1 MHKPFLIHHG
11 AVDGVTGSC
20 HQYFVD
26 TEHSV
31 LIDCGLF
38 QGIEQGRGKA
48 GSDSAQI
55 DFPLDGI
62 LALLL
67 THVHIDHAGRIPY
80 LLAAGFNG
88 PIYCS
93 KASALLLPLVLEDAL
108 KMGITR
114 DEQLIRAF
122 IQAVSRQLR
131 PCDYGTWY
139 QLEGIGQSVQI
150 CFQNAGHILGSAY
163 IEIRHKAFSESL
175 SDGWYKAVFSG
186 DLGARDTPL
195 LPDPTPLASADLL
208 VLESTYGDRNHQDRK
223 QRQQRL
229 QSVLAKALSDKGTV
243 LIPAFSIGRTQ
254 ELLYELE
261 DIIHRMKG
269 QALYQELEWQQ
280 LDIIVDSP
288 LAASFNAVYHQLKDF
303 WDQDAK
309 QRLASGRHPLQFE
322 QLLTVKSHEDHQKVV
337 RHLAETARPAIVI
350 AASGMC
356 TGGRIVNYLK
366 ALLQS
371 EVHQVLFIGYQAR
384 GTPGA
389 ALLELGSKAGYLKL
403 DGQDYLV
410 RAEVLQLSGYSAHAD
425 QQDLLHFV
433 SQMQKRPGQIRLVHG
448 DHKAKQELKLKL
460 EAKGHKVVIGK
471 SEEQS
476 IDSSSYDQTSS

>member
-1 MHKPFLIHHG
+1 MYNPSVLHHG

-20 HQYFVD
+20 HQYFID
-26 TEHSV
+26 DKHSV

-38 QGIEQGRGKA
+38 QGIEQGRGKS

-80 LLAAGFNG
+80 LIAAGFTG

-108 KMGITR
+108 KMGITK
-114 DEQLIRAF
+114 DENLIRTF
-122 IQAVSRQLR
+122 IKAVSRQLR
-131 PCDYGTWY
+131 PCAYDTWY
-139 QLEGIGQSVQI
+139 DLEGVAQSLKVR
-150 CFQNAGHILGSAY
+150 FQNAVHILGSAY
-163 IEIRHKAFSESL
+163 VEILHQTPAEL
-175 SDGWYKAVFSG
+175 VSDCWFKAVFSG
-186 DLGARDTPL
+186 DLSARDTPL
-195 LPDPTPLASADLL
+195 LPDPTPLDSADFL
-208 VLESTYGDRNHQDRK
+208 VLESTYGDRNHPDRK

-229 QSVLAKALSDKGTV
+229 QLVLEKALSDKGTV

-261 DIIHRMKG
+261 DIIHQMQG
-269 QALYQELEWQQ
+269 QDLYQGLSWSE

-288 LAASFNAVYHQLKDF
+288 LAASFTAVYQQLREY
-303 WDQDAK
+303 WDQEAK
-309 QRLASGRHPLQFE
+309 LRLDSGRHPLEFD
-322 QLLTVKSHEDHQKVV
+322 QLLTVNSHKDHQKVV
-337 RHLAETARPAIVI
+337 RYLAETGRPAIVI

-366 ALLQS
+366 ALLGS
-371 EVHQVLFIGYQAR
+371 PLHQVLFVGYQAR

-389 ALLELGSKAGYLKL
+389 ELLQLGQKTGFLKL
-403 DGQDYLV
+403 DGQDYQV
-410 RAEVLQLSGYSAHAD
+410 RAQVIQLSGYSAHAG
-425 QQDLLHFV
+425 QRDLLHFV
-433 SQMQKRPGQIRLVHG
+433 SQMQKAPAQIRLVHG
-448 DHKAKQELKLKL
+448 DREAKQELKTKL
-460 EAKGHKVVIGK
+460 ETKGYKVTLG
-471 SEEQS
+471 
-476 IDSSSYDQTSS
+476 

>member
-1 MHKPFLIHHG
+1 MQNPTVIHHG

-20 HQYFVD
+20 HQYFLN
-26 TEHSV
+26 EQQSV

-48 GSDSAQI
+48 GANSAQI
-55 DFPLDGI
+55 NFPLDGI
-62 LALLL
+62 QALLL

-80 LLAAGFNG
+80 LIAAGFQG

-114 DEQLIRAF
+114 DEKLITGF

-131 PCDYGTWY
+131 PCNYGQWY
-139 QLEGIGQSVQI
+139 PLEGCEVSVEI
-150 CFQNAGHILGSAY
+150 RFQNAGHILGSAY
-163 IEIRHKAFSESL
+163 IEIRHQTQSHNEQ
-175 SDGWYKAVFSG
+175 GWYKAVFSG

-195 LPDPTPLASADLL
+195 LPDPTPLEEADLL
-208 VLESTYGDRNHQDRK
+208 VLESTYGDKNHEDRK
-223 QRQQRL
+223 KRQQRL
-229 QSVLAKALSDKGTV
+229 QLVLEKAFKDNGTV

-261 DIIHRMKG
+261 DIIHQMRG
-269 QALYQELEWQQ
+269 QAIHQCLRWEQ

-288 LAASFNAVYHQLKDF
+288 LAANFTAVYKELKNY
-303 WDQDAK
+303 WDEEAK
-309 QRLASGRHPLQFE
+309 QKLQSGRHPLQFE
-322 QLLTVKSHEDHQKVV
+322 QLLTVKSHDDHQKVV
-337 RHLAETARPAIVI
+337 QHLADTGRPAIVI

-356 TGGRIVNYLK
+356 AGGRVVNYLK
-366 ALLQS
+366 ALLS
-371 EVHQVLFIGYQAR
+371 SARHQILFIGYQAR

-389 ALLELGSKAGYLKL
+389 AILQQAKSGGYVQL
-403 DGQDYLV
+403 DGEDYPIN
-410 RAEVLQLSGYSAHAD
+410 AEVIQLGGYSAHAD

-433 SQMQKRPGQIRLVHG
+433 GQMHNAPEQIRLVHG
-448 DHKAKQELKLKL
+448 DTEAKLELKRQL
-460 EAKGHKVVIGK
+460 EAKGHNIVIG
-471 SEEQS
+471 
-476 IDSSSYDQTSS
+476 

>member
-1 MHKPFLIHHG
+1 MHYPTLIHHG

-20 HQYFVD
+20 HQYFVS
-26 TEHSV
+26 EKHSV

-48 GSDSAQI
+48 GANSAQI
-55 DFPLDGI
+55 NFPLDGI
-62 LALLL
+62 QALLL

-80 LLAAGFNG
+80 LVAAGFKG

-114 DEQLIRAF
+114 DEKLITGF

-131 PCDYGTWY
+131 PCDYGHWY
-139 QLEGIGQSVQI
+139 LLEGSDDPLQI
-150 CFQNAGHILGSAY
+150 RFQNAGHILGSAY
-163 IEIRHKAFSESL
+163 VEIEHQHPLYQDQR
-175 SDGWYKAVFSG
+175 YKAVFSG

-195 LPDPTPLASADLL
+195 LPDPTPLEQADLL
-208 VLESTYGDRNHQDRK
+208 VLESTYGDKNHEDRK
-223 QRQQRL
+223 NRQQRL
-229 QSVLAKALSDKGTV
+229 QQVLEKAFKDNGTV

-261 DIIHRMKG
+261 DIIHRMQG
-269 QALYQELEWQQ
+269 QAIHKGLRWDQ

-288 LAASFNAVYHQLKDF
+288 LAANFTAVYQELKQY
-303 WDQDAK
+303 WDDEAK
-309 QRLASGRHPLQFE
+309 QKLKSGRHPLQFE
-322 QLLTVKSHEDHQKVV
+322 QLLTVKSHADHQKVV
-337 RHLAETARPAIVI
+337 QHLAETGRPAIVI

-356 TGGRIVNYLK
+356 AGGRVVNYLK
-366 ALLQS
+366 ALLS
-371 EVHQVLFIGYQAR
+371 SACHQILFIGYQAR

-389 ALLELGSKAGYLKL
+389 AILQQASTGGHVEL
-403 DGQDYLV
+403 DGQDYSIN
-410 RAEVLQLSGYSAHAD
+410 AEVIQLSGYSAHAD

-433 SQMQKRPGQIRLVHG
+433 EQMQKPPEQIRLVHG
-448 DHKAKQELKLKL
+448 DMDAKLELKRKL
-460 EAKGHKVVIGK
+460 ESKGHKVVIG
-471 SEEQS
+471 
-476 IDSSSYDQTSS
+476 

>member
-1 MHKPFLIHHG
+1 MYSPTLIHHG

-20 HQYFVD
+20 HQYFIRD
-26 TEHSV
+26 DQSV

-48 GSDSAQI
+48 GADCAQI
-55 DFPLDGI
+55 NFPLDGI
-62 LALLL
+62 QALLL

-80 LLAAGFNG
+80 LIAAGFKG

-114 DEQLIRAF
+114 DEKLISGF
-122 IQAVSRQLR
+122 LKAVSRQLR
-131 PCDYGTWY
+131 PCNYNQWY
-139 QLEGIGQSVQI
+139 ELEQSLSGARVR
-150 CFQNAGHILGSAY
+150 FQNAGHILGSAY
-163 IEIRHKAFSESL
+163 VEICHQIPAV
-175 SDGWYKAVFSG
+175 DQDTPPGWYKAVFSG

-195 LPDPTPLASADLL
+195 LPDPTPLEDADLL
-208 VLESTYGDRNHQDRK
+208 VLESTYGDKNHEDRK
-223 QRQQRL
+223 NRQQRL
-229 QSVLAKALSDKGTV
+229 QQVLEKALLDNGTV

-261 DIIHRMKG
+261 DIVHRMQG
-269 QALYQELEWQQ
+269 QAIHKSLKWEQ

-288 LAASFNAVYHQLKDF
+288 LAADFTAVYKELKEH
-303 WDQDAK
+303 WDDEARQK
-309 QRLASGRHPLQFE
+309 LQSGRHPLQFE
-322 QLLTVKSHEDHQKVV
+322 QLLTVKNHEDHQKVV
-337 RHLAETARPAIVI
+337 QHLADTGRPAIVI

-356 TGGRIVNYLK
+356 AGGRVVNYLK
-366 ALLQS
+366 ALLGSQR
-371 EVHQVLFIGYQAR
+371 HQILFIGYQAR

-389 ALLELGSKAGYLKL
+389 ALLKYAKTGGYLQL
-403 DGQDYLV
+403 DGEDYAI

-433 SQMQKRPGQIRLVHG
+433 DDMRKAPEQIRLVHG
-448 DHKAKQELKLKL
+448 DSDAKLELKRLL
-460 EAKGHKVVIGK
+460 EAKGHTVVIG
-471 SEEQS
+471 
-476 IDSSSYDQTSS
+476 

>member
-1 MHKPFLIHHG
+1 MQYPRLIHHG

-20 HQYFVD
+20 HQYFVSE
-26 TEHSV
+26 THSV

-48 GSDSAQI
+48 GANSAQI
-55 DFPLDGI
+55 NFSLNGI
-62 LALLL
+62 QALLL

-80 LLAAGFNG
+80 LVAAGFKG

-114 DEQLIRAF
+114 DEKLITGF

-131 PCDYGTWY
+131 SCDYGHWY
-139 QLEGIGQSVQI
+139 PLEGIDDPVQI
-150 CFQNAGHILGSAY
+150 RFQNAGHILGSAY
-163 IEIRHKAFSESL
+163 IEIRHQTLLPEQQ
-175 SDGWYKAVFSG
+175 GWYKAVFSG

-195 LPDPTPLASADLL
+195 LPDPTPLKEADLL
-208 VLESTYGDRNHQDRK
+208 VLESTYGDKNHEDRK
-223 QRQQRL
+223 NRQQRL
-229 QSVLAKALSDKGTV
+229 QQVLEKAFKDNGTV

-261 DIIHRMKG
+261 DIVHRMQG
-269 QALYQELEWQQ
+269 QAIHKSLKWEQ

-288 LAASFNAVYHQLKDF
+288 LAADFTAVYKELKEH
-303 WDQDAK
+303 WDDEARQK
-309 QRLASGRHPLQFE
+309 LQSGRHPLQFE
-322 QLLTVKSHEDHQKVV
+322 QLLTVKNHEDHQKVV
-337 RHLAETARPAIVI
+337 QHLADTGRPAIVI

-356 TGGRIVNYLK
+356 AGGRVVNYLK
-366 ALLQS
+366 ALLGSQR
-371 EVHQVLFIGYQAR
+371 HQILFIGYQAR

-389 ALLELGSKAGYLKL
+389 ALLKYAKTGGYLQL
-403 DGQDYLV
+403 DGEDYAI

-433 SQMQKRPGQIRLVHG
+433 GQMHKAPEQIRLVHG
-448 DHKAKQELKLKL
+448 DSDAKLELKRLL
-460 EAKGHKVVIGK
+460 EAKGHTVVIG
-471 SEEQS
+471 
-476 IDSSSYDQTSS
+476 

>member
-1 MHKPFLIHHG
+1 MYNPSVIHHG

-20 HQYFVD
+20 HQYFID
-26 TEHSV
+26 DKHSV

-38 QGIEQGRGKA
+38 QGIEQGRGKS

-80 LLAAGFNG
+80 LIAAGFTG

-108 KMGITR
+108 KMGITK
-114 DEQLIRAF
+114 DENLIKTF
-122 IQAVSRQLR
+122 IKSVSRQLR
-131 PCDYGTWY
+131 PCAYDTWY
-139 QLEGIGQSVQI
+139 DLEGLAQSVKVR
-150 CFQNAGHILGSAY
+150 FQNAGHILGSAY
-163 IEIRHKAFSESL
+163 VEILHQIPAEL
-175 SDGWYKAVFSG
+175 ASDSWFKAVFSG

-195 LPDPTPLASADLL
+195 LPDPTPLDSADFL
-208 VLESTYGDRNHQDRK
+208 VLESTYGDRNHPDRK

-229 QSVLAKALSDKGTV
+229 QSVLEKALSDKGTV

-261 DIIHRMKG
+261 DIIHQMKG
-269 QALYQELEWQQ
+269 QVLYQGLEWQQ

-322 QLLTVKSHEDHQKVV
+322 QLLTVNSHEEHQKVV

-389 ALLELGSKAGYLKL
+389 ALLALGNKTGYLKL
-403 DGQDYLV
+403 DGRDYIV
-410 RAEVLQLSGYSAHAD
+410 RAEVLQLNGYSAHAD

-433 SQMQKRPGQIRLVHG
+433 SQMQKPPGQIRLVHG
-448 DHKAKQELKLKL
+448 DHEAKQELKLKL
-460 EAKGHKVVIGK
+460 EAEGHKVVIGK
-471 SEEQS
+471 GEKNNSDQS
-476 IDSSSYDQTSS
+476 KIKL

>member
-1 MHKPFLIHHG
+1 MQYPTLIHHG

-20 HQYFVD
+20 HQYFLND
-26 TEHSV
+26 QQSV

-55 DFPLDGI
+55 NFSLDGI
-62 LALLL
+62 QALLL

-80 LLAAGFNG
+80 LIAAGFQG

-114 DEQLIRAF
+114 DEKLITGF

-131 PCDYGTWY
+131 PCHYGQWY
-139 QLEGIGQSVQI
+139 PLEGGAETTQI
-150 CFQNAGHILGSAY
+150 RFQNAGHILGSAY
-163 IEIRHKAFSESL
+163 IEIRHQTLLPDEQ
-175 SDGWYKAVFSG
+175 GWYKAVFSG

-195 LPDPTPLASADLL
+195 LPDPTPLKEADLL
-208 VLESTYGDRNHQDRK
+208 VLESTYGDKNHEDRK
-223 QRQQRL
+223 NRQQRL
-229 QSVLAKALSDKGTV
+229 QQVLEKAFKDNGTV

-261 DIIHRMKG
+261 DIIHRMQG
-269 QALYQELEWQQ
+269 QAIHQGLRWEQ

-288 LAASFNAVYHQLKDF
+288 LAANFTAVYKELKDY
-303 WDQDAK
+303 WDDEAK
-309 QRLASGRHPLQFE
+309 QKLQSGRHPLQFE
-322 QLLTVKSHEDHQKVV
+322 QLLTIKSHDDHQKVV
-337 RHLAETARPAIVI
+337 QHLADTGRPAIVI

-356 TGGRIVNYLK
+356 AGGRVVNYLK
-366 ALLQS
+366 ALLS
-371 EVHQVLFIGYQAR
+371 SARHQILFIGYQAR

-389 ALLELGSKAGYLKL
+389 AILQQAQTGGHVQL
-403 DGQDYLV
+403 DGEDYPIK
-410 RAEVLQLSGYSAHAD
+410 AEVIQLSGYSAHAD

-433 SQMQKRPGQIRLVHG
+433 DQMQAPPKQIRLVHG
-448 DHKAKQELKLKL
+448 DSDAKLELKRKL
-460 EAKGHKVVIGK
+460 EARGHTVVIG
-471 SEEQS
+471 
-476 IDSSSYDQTSS
+476 

>member
-1 MHKPFLIHHG
+1 MYNPTLIHHG

-20 HQYFVD
+20 HQYFLD
-26 TEHSV
+26 DQHSL

-48 GSDSAQI
+48 GADSAQI

-62 LALLL
+62 RALLL

-80 LLAAGFNG
+80 LIAAGFKG

-114 DEQLIRAF
+114 DEKLINGF
-122 IQAVSRQLR
+122 IQAISRQLR
-131 PCDYGTWY
+131 PCDYNSWY
-139 QLEGIGQSVQI
+139 EVEGGPQATQI
-150 CFQNAGHILGSAY
+150 RFQNAGHILGSAY
-163 IEIRHKAFSESL
+163 IEIRHQTL
-175 SDGWYKAVFSG
+175 SIHPNQQQAWYKAVFSG

-195 LPDPTPLASADLL
+195 LPDPTPLEDADLL

-229 QSVLAKALSDKGTV
+229 QQVLEKALSDNGTV

-269 QALYQELEWQQ
+269 QAIHKGLTWQQ

-288 LAASFNAVYHQLKDF
+288 LAASFTQVYQQLKQF
-303 WDQDAK
+303 WDEEARQK
-309 QRLASGRHPLQFE
+309 LQSGRHPLQFD
-322 QLLTVKSHEDHQKVV
+322 QLLTVKSHDDHQKVV
-337 RHLAETARPAIVI
+337 QHLAGTGRPAIVI

-356 TGGRIVNYLK
+356 AGGRVVNYLK
-366 ALLQS
+366 ALLS
-371 EVHQVLFIGYQAR
+371 SARHQILFIGYQAR

-389 ALLELGSKAGYLKL
+389 ALLQHAKSGGYLEL
-403 DGQDYLV
+403 DGETYPI

-425 QQDLLHFV
+425 QQDLMRFV
-433 SQMQKRPGQIRLVHG
+433 SQMSKAPTQIRLVHG
-448 DHKAKQELKLKL
+448 DTAAKLELKRKL
-460 EAKGHKVVIGK
+460 EAKGLNVVIG
-471 SEEQS
+471 
-476 IDSSSYDQTSS
+476 